1 MTKDEMIREIQK
13 FIDQFDGTAIG
24 YRIKNMLDN
33 AADNEDCIEEIYEEI
48 ENY

>member
-1 MTKDEMIREIQK
+1 MTKDEMIREIQN

-33 AADNEDCIEEIYEEI
+33 AEDNEDCIEEIYEEI